1 MARILFAL
9 SFLLFVVILLA
20 CVVFVL
26 RNDALVAVDLLFVEF
41 TSLSVGFWVL
51 GSLVV
56 GLILGFL
63 FSVPTQIFLF
73 GSKKIKDKRLQ
84 TTETKLSRLKRAT
97 SKG

>member
-1 MARILFAL
+1 
-9 SFLLFVVILLA
+9 
-20 CVVFVL
+20 
-26 RNDALVAVDLLFVEF
+26 
-41 TSLSVGFWVL
+41 VL

-84 TTETKLSRLKRAT
+84 TTETKLLRLKRAT